1 MLNEH
6 FRSVFPLASFTSK
19 KFYENKI
26 YVMTKNPNL
35 EDKAFKSVKVNGKRH
50 LKFNVVEE
58 EINEVFKIIES
69 LKTHRR
75 YEDVI
80 LPDYVPKNFSI
91 GVLSFTRDQVES
103 LRIRSYEYGYEDI
116 LIGTPEEFQGHE
128 KDVMI
133 ISLALDET
141 CTRSKNHYE
150 NKNRFNVA
158 TSRAK
163 YFTFLVYGGIP
174 ENFHLTKEYIAH
186 FESIENVDRK
196 DIDTENACLDKSKF
210 DSELEEFVYNY
221 LKDIVNEIN
230 ENYDADIRIYNQ
242 YETCGY
248 RLDFVLYNRKNKK
261 FIALEVDGPYHYEM
275 AGLQNINYADWHIE
289 RAERLKRAGWKII
302 HTPYYKWYINGWLD
316 SSNPIMKE
324 ELDRI
329 KRELK
334 ENLIL

>member
-1 MLNEH
+1 
-6 FRSVFPLASFTSK
+6 
-19 KFYENKI
+19 
-26 YVMTKNPNL
+26 MTKNPNL
-35 EDKAFKSVKVNGKRH
+35 EDKAFKSIKVGGKRH
-50 LKFNVVEE
+50 PKYNIVEE
-58 EINEVFKIIES
+58 EINEVFRIIES
-69 LKTHRR
+69 LKKHRR
-75 YEDVI
+75 YKDII
-80 LPDYVPKNFSI
+80 LPDYVPENFSI
-91 GVLSFTRDQVES
+91 GALSFLRSQVEHLKS
-103 LRIRSYEYGYEDI
+103 RNGILYRYEDI
-116 LIGTPEEFQGHE
+116 FIGTPEEFQGHE

-275 AGLQNINYADWHIE
+275 AGLQNISYADWHIE

-329 KRELK
+329 KRELI